1 MNKKSIF
8 ETLSSINVNNKV
20 EKKGRLTYL
29 SWSYAW
35 GEVKKTYENANYSV
49 IKNEETNLPY
59 FYDESL
65 GFMCYT
71 EVTINNECLE
81 MWLPVLDSNNK
92 AMKKEAYV
100 IKTYSGNKTIQPA
113 TMFDINKTI
122 MRCLAKNLAMFGLGH
137 YLYAG
142 EDLPEQLI
150 DEVVVVEKKKEIK
163 QNAKEK
169 TPELYT
175 LEIGTAKFDAVLEFI
190 SSNKDKGLRHI
201 VSKLKSKILDDVVV
215 KKIKD
220 KKDESVKVNIFV
232 KNQLTKLN
240 SK

>member
-35 GEVKKTYENANYSV
+35 GEVKKTYEDANYSV

-150 DEVVVVEKKKEIK
+150 DEVIVVEKKKEIK
-163 QNAKEK
+163 QNAKEE

-190 SSNKDKGLRHI
+190 SSNRHKGLRHI
-201 VSKLKSKILDDVVV
+201 VSQLKSKILDDVVV
-215 KKIKD
+215 KKVEN